1 MKTLYHRSKYISVVA
16 VVGLT
21 WSMLSFLYVFSPSVK
36 KVGIWF
42 PAVLGVL
49 VASRFISM
57 IGVWHMKKWGVLLF
71 FISALMKLFLAILL
85 NQLSIVEVILTLFLG
100 ISFLFFFRK
109 MDDNM

>member
-1 MKTLYHRSKYISVVA
+1 MKTIYHRPIYLSILSVI
-16 VVGLT
+16 GLI

-42 PAVLGVL
+42 PAVLGML
-49 VASRFISM
+49 VASRFIAM

-71 FISALMKLFLAILL
+71 FTSVCLKLFLSVMLD
-85 NQLSIVEVILTLFLG
+85 QLSIVEVVLSTLLG

-109 MDDNM
+109 MDDNL